1 MLYNDI
7 VIDSIIKKAAYTA
20 IYEEN
25 AGLQKQAGDAPAT
38 PGGNGGGTPPKQPA
52 EKPAIDMDSVI
63 AAIKSN
69 PYTTGGAGLGG
80 AAGLALGGDSV
91 QDRILAALLGT
102 GVGGGLGYLADNYD
116 SIFGK

>member
-7 VIDSIIKKAAYTA
+7 VIDSIIKKAAYAA
-20 IYEEN
+20 ISEEN
-25 AGLQKQAGDAPAT
+25 AGLKKQAEESATPPANGGDAT
-38 PGGNGGGTPPKQPA
+38 KTQPQ
-52 EKPAIDMDSVI
+52 KPAIDIDSII
-63 AAIKSN
+63 AAVKSN

-80 AAGLALGGDSV
+80 AAGLALGGDNVS
-91 QDRILAALLGT
+91 DKILAALLGT